1 MSEILNNEEDLNEI
15 ISSMESIDEE
25 VEPEVTLFQDI
36 KIEQPFQQT
45 ATVTSSQPEFTFGS
59 DTDEDVDEEC
69 TIIGCSTIIN
79 SSITC
84 GGSIDVKGH
93 IIGKLTV
100 AGRSDIYGIVEGDI
114 EAGAV
119 AIHSGAKIKGNILS
133 KAECRID
140 EGGDV
145 VGNIAAKSAYIES
158 SVQGNVE
165 AVTELNLAATASVFG
180 DITTANISVANGAV
194 INGRIAIKR

>member
-1 MSEILNNEEDLNEI
+1 
-15 ISSMESIDEE
+15 MESENEE
-25 VEPEVTLFQDI
+25 VEPAVSLFQDI
-36 KIEQPFQQT
+36 EIEQPFQGAPT
-45 ATVTSSQPEFTFGS
+45 TTSTQPVFAFASVENNV
-59 DTDEDVDEEC
+59 EDEEC
-69 TIIGCSTIIN
+69 TIIGYSTTIK

-100 AGRSDIYGIVEGDI
+100 AGKTDIYGVVEGDI
-114 EAGAV
+114 EAGAI

-133 KAECRID
+133 KAECKIED
-140 EGGDV
+140 GGDV
-145 VGNIAAKSAYIES
+145 VGDIVAKSAYIES

-165 AVTELNLAATASVFG
+165 TATELNLASTASVLG
-180 DITTANISVANGAV
+180 DITTGNISVANGAV